1 MPFQEAAMARCRVS
15 ANDDRVHQVL
25 STIKQDPST
34 TVQRLAR
41 LVNLSS
47 SRLGH
52 LFKAQTGNEL
62 RHYLLDARLEKA
74 AELLRKTEMQIK
86 AISHL
91 IGYHHVASFDR
102 VFRKKFK
109 LPPADYRRQ
118 QLSHASPMFIG
129 VLTGSQSPESS
140 EKG

>member
-1 MPFQEAAMARCRVS
+1 MPFQEADMVRCRVS
-15 ANDDRVHQVL
+15 ANDHRVHRVL
-25 STIKQDPST
+25 SCIEKDPST

-52 LFKAQTGNEL
+52 LFKAQTGREL

-86 AISHL
+86 AISHT

-118 QLSHASPMFIG
+118 QVPHASPLVAG
-129 VLTGSQSPESS
+129 VLSHSQNNS

>member
-1 MPFQEAAMARCRVS
+1 MSRSRVS
-15 ANDDRVHQVL
+15 ANDLRVQRVL
-25 STIKQDPST
+25 WSVEQDPST

-52 LFKAQTGNEL
+52 LFKAQTGKEL
-62 RHYLLDARLEKA
+62 RHYLLDARLKKA
-74 AELLRKTEMQIK
+74 AELLRTTQMQVK

-102 VFRKKFK
+102 VFRKKFN
-109 LPPADYRRQ
+109 LTPFDYRRQ
-118 QLSHASPMFIG
+118 QLSYASPVFAG
-129 VLTGSQSPESS
+129 VVPRIDNRGNS